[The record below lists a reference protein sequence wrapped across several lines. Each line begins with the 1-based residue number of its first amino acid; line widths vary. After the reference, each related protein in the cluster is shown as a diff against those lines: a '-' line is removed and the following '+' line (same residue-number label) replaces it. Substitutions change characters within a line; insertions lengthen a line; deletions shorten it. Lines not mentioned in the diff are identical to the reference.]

1 MERKMKA
8 RSKIRTWPNRPDLIY
23 AGVVA
28 MIICVGLIARGIG
41 LLPLQ

>member
-1 MERKMKA
+1 MQPRLRPRA
-8 RSKIRTWPNRPDLIY
+8 FRPLNRPDLVY

-28 MIICVGLIARGIG
+28 MIICVGLIARGVG

>member
-1 MERKMKA
+1 MKA
-8 RSKIRTWPNRPDLIY
+8 RSKIGSWPSRPDLVY

-28 MIICVGLIARGIG
+28 MIICVGLVARGIG